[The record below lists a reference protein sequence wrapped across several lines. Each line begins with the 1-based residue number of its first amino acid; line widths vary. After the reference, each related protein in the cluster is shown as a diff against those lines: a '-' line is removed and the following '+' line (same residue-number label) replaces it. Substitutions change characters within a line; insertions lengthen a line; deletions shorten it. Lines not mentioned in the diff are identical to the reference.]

1 MTLISLIILA
11 IGLSMDSFAVS
22 LTSGTLMKPF
32 TTPKAAKFAL
42 IMALFQGLMPVLGW
56 LMGVGFRA
64 YIEAY
69 DHWIAL
75 VLLLYLGGRMIYES
89 MHNEEQACFN
99 PCCTRT
105 AMTMGLAT
113 SIDALAAGVGL
124 ALEGFNPPWLGYIT
138 FILIGIIT
146 LTLSAIGVKIGNI
159 FGTKFKSKA
168 ELAGG
173 IILILLGVKIL
184 L

>member
-99 PCCTRT
+99 P
-105 AMTMGLAT
+105 
-113 SIDALAAGVGL
+113 
-124 ALEGFNPPWLGYIT
+124 
-138 FILIGIIT
+138 
-146 LTLSAIGVKIGNI
+146 
-159 FGTKFKSKA
+159 
-168 ELAGG
+168 
-173 IILILLGVKIL
+173 
-184 L
+184 